1 MPAVMSGRTII
12 IRMRKDAYRLNKWA
26 SGNHLSG
33 GTIYASGSP
42 KQRAIAK
49 KLLDAILVVEPEFNP
64 PAAEP
69 VQEPELSRE
78 TALSQSTEDTSL
90 IADINAR
97 INSAANSDE

>member
-64 PAAEP
+64 PAVQP
-69 VQEPELSRE
+69 VQEPEPE
-78 TALSQSTEDTSL
+78 NTSL

>member
-69 VQEPELSRE
+69 VQEPEP
-78 TALSQSTEDTSL
+78 THEDTSL

-97 INSAANSDE
+97 LNSAANSDE